1 MLNQEVPNMRSIKR
15 KGWAPVLFAA
25 ASVVVVGMVGTAGAA
40 LIGSEKAK
48 RQQVLIGPDNDTNAD
63 PTIQNGA
70 TPDQSLTAGDQLDG
84 GIASDTMIGR
94 LGPDVFRAG
103 AGDDVIVGGTEGG
116 GNPAFPNK
124 DIAYGAQGSDSFIW
138 APGDGSDA
146 FIGGD
151 PAKVQPLKKVKGTVK
166 ASVAAPKGTKKKGKK
181 VKVQPEVD
189 TLVVGNLVLTGDLA
203 TPQLFRT
210 RFGQLPLVFASD
222 VGVPTPLG
230 GPAPGR
236 NPNLTGSCQIVSAP
250 AGLGYDYLVRFFGNT
265 PQSSATQAVTIRVRG
280 VEQVICPTEGAS
292 TASLTT
298 LGPRGEGPQI
308 LETTSFTAPR
318 GSKLAAFVR

>member
-1 MLNQEVPNMRSIKR
+1 MGMKR
-15 KGWAPVLFAA
+15 RGWAPMVLTVAALTTVGLAGTAA
-25 ASVVVVGMVGTAGAA
+25 AA
-40 LIGSEKAK
+40 LLGDEQAK
-48 RQQVLIGPDNDTNAD
+48 RPQVLIGADNDTNAD

-70 TPDQSLTAGDQLDG
+70 AADQSLTAGDQLDG
-84 GIASDTMIGR
+84 GLASDTLIGR
-94 LGPDVFRAG
+94 QGPDVFRAG
-103 AGDDVIVGGTEGG
+103 QGDDVIVGGTEGG

-124 DIAYGAQGSDSFIW
+124 DIAFGAQGSDAFIW

-146 FIGGD
+146 FIGGN
-151 PAKVQPLKKVKGTVK
+151 PAKVKK
-166 ASVAAPKGTKKKGKK
+166 TKKK
-181 VKVQPEVD
+181 VKVKASAPSVPSAPPTKGKGKKKKVKKVPPEVD
-189 TLVVGNLVLTGDLA
+189 TLVVGNLVLTGDLS

-222 VGVPTPLG
+222 IGVPTPLG

-236 NPNLTGSCQIVSAP
+236 NPNLNGSCQILGAP

-265 PQSSATQAVTIRVRG
+265 PQSSATQAVTIRVKG

>member
-1 MLNQEVPNMRSIKR
+1 MLNQEVGKMRSIKR
-15 KGWAPVLFAA
+15 SGRAPLLFTATA
-25 ASVVVVGMVGTAGAA
+25 LLVVGLIGTAGAA
-40 LIGSEKAK
+40 LLGSEKAK
-48 RQQVLIGPDNDTNAD
+48 RPQVLIGADNDTNAD

-70 TPDQSLTAGDQLDG
+70 AADQSLTAGDQLDG
-84 GIASDTMIGR
+84 GLASDTLIGR

-124 DIAYGAQGSDSFIW
+124 DIAYGAQGSDTFIW

-151 PAKVQPLKKVKGTVK
+151 PAKVKPVKKTKVK
-166 ASVAAPKGTKKKGKK
+166 ASATPKGKKKKKK

-189 TLVVGNLVLTGDLA
+189 SLVVGNLVLTGDLS

-210 RFGQLPLVFASD
+210 RFGQLPLVFSSD
-222 VGVPTPLG
+222 IGVPTPLG

-236 NPNLTGSCQIVSAP
+236 NPNLTGSCQILSAP
-250 AGLGYDYLVRFFGNT
+250 PGLGYDYLVRFFGNT

-292 TASLTT
+292 TATQT
-298 LGPRGEGPQI
+298 ALGPRGTGPVQVK
-308 LETTSFTAPR
+308 TTAFTAPK
-318 GSKLAAFVR
+318 GSQLAAFVR